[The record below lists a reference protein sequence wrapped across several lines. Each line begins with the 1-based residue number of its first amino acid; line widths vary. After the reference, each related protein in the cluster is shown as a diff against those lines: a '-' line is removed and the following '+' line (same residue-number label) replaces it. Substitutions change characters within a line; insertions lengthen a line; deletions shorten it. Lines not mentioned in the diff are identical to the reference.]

1 MSGMIVIT
9 LHKHVHHT
17 RSKYKSSS
25 KTSFLK
31 YETFTQ
37 MWQKLISVHEEN
49 PIESVCA
56 SKQDVLS

>member
-1 MSGMIVIT
+1 MIVII
-9 LHKHVHHT
+9 LHKHVHYS

-25 KTSFLK
+25 KTSLLK
-31 YETFTQ
+31 YETLTQ
-37 MWQKLISVHEEN
+37 MWQKLISIHAQN